1 MPALRTILKPG
12 LSFRGSE
19 ATKESKIWWH
29 QTCLNEYY
37 VYIITNDP
45 RILCIGVTNDLM
57 RRVFEH
63 KEKLVDRFTKKYNIT
78 MLVYYETTGDIQA
91 AIAREK
97 QLKSWR
103 RSKKIALIESSNP
116 QWKDF
121 SLGWLDDRD
130 FRPLSS
136 LGVTF

>member
-1 MPALRTILKPG
+1 M
-12 LSFRGSE
+12 
-19 ATKESKIWWH
+19 
-29 QTCLNEYY
+29 NEYY
-37 VYIITNDP
+37 VYIMTNGV
-45 RILCIGVTNDLM
+45 RTLYNGVTNDLM

-63 KEKLVDRFTKKYNIT
+63 KDKLLEGFTKKYNIT
-78 MLVYYETTGDIQA
+78 MPVYYEVTADVHS

-121 SLGWLDDRD
+121 SLE
-130 FRPLSS
+130 
-136 LGVTF
+136 

>member
-1 MPALRTILKPG
+1 M
-12 LSFRGSE
+12 
-19 ATKESKIWWH
+19 H
-29 QTCLNEYY
+29 EYY
-37 VYIITNDP
+37 IYIMTNGVRTLYTD
-45 RILCIGVTNDLM
+45 VTNDLM

-121 SLGWLDDRD
+121 SLGWY
-130 FRPLSS
+130 
-136 LGVTF
+136 G